1 MTAIYQIVLYDELGT
16 RLAIIDDYRSL
27 QFKRTINGAGFFT
40 LLLSDNDS
48 KKPLF
53 ANNCLIEIKRKIP
66 GVLDWYTEFT
76 GYVENM
82 QSKVFQNG
90 NTQFTVVGSG
100 LNGLLT
106 NRIIAYFEGTAEAD
120 KNAVSETVMKEFV
133 SENIGIL
140 SLVSNGRF
148 ADGNLLNFT
157 TDTDGANGDVWEGD
171 RSGKNLLETLQEVSN
186 FATIDFAV
194 ETNGSVGSYIF
205 KTYVGQLGAN
215 RTTSG
220 LDATTGLNSY
230 GNAPHVFS
238 PKRGNVQ
245 TSTVDEKH
253 RKEKNR
259 IYVYGQ
265 GTGATREIVD
275 SESATFDDTNY
286 INLKESMRGGG
297 SQSSLAQLASKANEV
312 LEDLKA
318 LEKFEIVPMD
328 IPSSLYGVHFF
339 LGDVVTIE
347 LSDVIGDKK
356 IASVNITLAGGKGE
370 SSKKFDF
377 EDIAT

>member
-1 MTAIYQIVLYDELGT
+1 
-16 RLAIIDDYRSL
+16 
-27 QFKRTINGAGFFT
+27 
-40 LLLSDNDS
+40 
-48 KKPLF
+48 
-53 ANNCLIEIKRKIP
+53 
-66 GVLDWYTEFT
+66 
-76 GYVENM
+76 
-82 QSKVFQNG
+82 
-90 NTQFTVVGSG
+90 
-100 LNGLLT
+100 
-106 NRIIAYFEGTAEAD
+106 
-120 KNAVSETVMKEFV
+120 
-133 SENIGIL
+133 
-140 SLVSNGRF
+140 
-148 ADGNLLNFT
+148 
-157 TDTDGANGDVWEGD
+157 
-171 RSGKNLLETLQEVSN
+171 LLETLQEVSN

-215 RTTSG
+215 RTTTG
-220 LDATTGLNSY
+220 LDAATGLNSY

-275 SESATFDDTNY
+275 GESATFDDTNY

-356 IASVNITLAGGKGE
+356 IASVNISLAGGKGE